1 LKQVSVPESS
11 ATLNVKV
18 VPGAKRDRVVGRYG
32 DGVKVQVSAPPEDG
46 KANKAVVLVLAM
58 ALGVKAGQVEIF
70 RGHAQARKAVRVV
83 GMDDSGLKAWLDALP
98 G

>member
-1 LKQVSVPESS
+1 MPESS

-46 KANKAVVLVLAM
+46 KANRAVVGVLA
-58 ALGVKAGQVEIF
+58 ASLGGEGGAGGDIPRSRAGAE
-70 RGHAQARKAVRVV
+70 G
-83 GMDDSGLKAWLDALP
+83 GEGGGDG
-98 G
+98 